1 MAKIVRKKRKLKIQA
16 LASLFF
22 FLSLLLY
29 LGSVTILKSYNYVLS
44 GEVEEKESARA
55 DLQAEVANLEAT
67 VKQLSNYDYIVS
79 IAEKAGIKANQSNV
93 KILSGE

>member
-29 LGSVTILKSYNYVLS
+29 LGSVTVLKSYNYVLS
-44 GEVEEKESARA
+44 GKVEEKESAKA

>member
-1 MAKIVRKKRKLKIQA
+1 MAKIIRKKRKLKIQA

-22 FLSLLLY
+22 FFSMLLY
-29 LGSVTILKSYNYVLS
+29 LGSVTMLKSYNYVLS
-44 GEVEEKESARA
+44 AKAESIEAQRV
-55 DLQAEVANLEAT
+55 DLQAQVATLEAA

-79 IAEKAGIKANQSNV
+79 IAEKAEIKANQSNV

>member
-1 MAKIVRKKRKLKIQA
+1 MSQIIRKKRKLKIQA

-22 FLSLLLY
+22 IFSTILY

-44 GEVEEKESARA
+44 AKVESVEANRA
-55 DLQAEVANLEAT
+55 DLKAQVANLEAA

-93 KILSGE
+93 KILSGD